1 MKIFR
6 IVLGLVLL
14 LIVLCSQPIISQSN
28 TIEFASFQIDDEK
41 WNALKNVAKFNPE
54 LNFENGVPISIPDPK
69 GMFTTYYFFKNNILS
84 RKTATDYPG
93 INTLTGYAANHKDHF
108 VNIVIHERKL
118 SGIILKNGSPVIE
131 LTTTENNEFVA
142 SNAIGKS
149 FECLTQQG
157 NFRPPSSSGA
167 RSASNGATLKN
178 YTIGIV
184 ITDEFETANG
194 NGAPAIASAVNVVS
208 QMSAIYKRDMAIEF
222 TADVRPETAAFNI
235 NPASWGAVYGGQVI
249 AAYFSINDYDLGH
262 VFHFSGA
269 NTGWGGAA
277 ALGAVCSNIGTPP
290 NKSQSWSQGQD
301 LSYSFISTVVHEVAH
316 MFNVTHTY
324 NSNNAGFCNSQR
336 ANATAFEPG
345 AGISLMAYPGV
356 CPFPGIGQNLTD
368 ASGNVFYA
376 TIPFF
381 HVASLE
387 QMVTYA
393 NGTGNSCATGT
404 TSGNTPPIANA
415 NPCNANTPTIP
426 ANTPFELIGLATD
439 ADNDNLTYS
448 WEQVDAGPPYGGPN
462 AACGSTSGPIFRVYE
477 PSTSPVRSFPSLTY
491 ILNHANVP
499 PLSSIGECLP
509 TVSRNL
515 NFKLSVRDNNA
526 SGGGI
531 HCSQITIAVNAS
543 IGPLAVTSP
552 NTAVTWAAGSSQT
565 ITWSGSNTS
574 SICSTVNIKLS
585 IDGGNSYPYTLAAAI
600 SNDGTETLTIP
611 ANIPNTTSAR
621 IRVESSCWDCVR
633 FFDVSNANF
642 TVTSSCMAITT
653 NISPTSMITLPQGD
667 PGLNLGLTN
676 NLGSTITALSGTISN
691 TDSPGNLIFLDNTPP
706 VCANGGNSIYF
717 ETRIFAVDVSGN
729 YTIAHG
735 GPFGIIL
742 NIYSGVF
749 SGTNCVNHV
758 GSNATQPSGSGGISL
773 SANVTLSL
781 NAGQIYFI
789 CISGFSTGFPTH
801 PFNYNITFPSK
812 PLGSNVYNGLP
823 LLNGYSYTYIAVNN
837 ANDQIQAFNNSSN
850 FTSLVPG
857 SYSIYGAMYYS
868 GAGPNPPTSNPLSW
882 LNQTINSILGNEC
895 VALSGNSKPI
905 TVTATC
911 SSIVSNAN
919 DSGPGSLRDAVACNT
934 EGSTITFSPTVS
946 EVILTSG
953 LTITQNITLQ
963 GQSNTSRPEIR
974 TSASGITI
982 NAGKTLTLQNVDI
995 THSGSQ
1001 TINGT
1006 GSLLIIGTTIG
1017 KP

>member
-54 LNFENGVPISIPDPK
+54 LNVENGVPISIPDPK

-142 SNAIGKS
+142 SYAIGKS

-167 RSASNGATLKN
+167 RSASNGTTLKN

-194 NGAPAIASAVNVVS
+194 NGATAIASAVNVVS

-499 PLSSIGECLP
+499 PLSSIGGCLP
-509 TVSRNL
+509 TVSRNI

-531 HCSQITIAVNAS
+531 HCSQITVAVNAS

-585 IDGGNSYPYTLAAAI
+585 IDGGNSYPYTLAAAT

-642 TVTSSCMAITT
+642 TVTSSCLVNNSILCPVNAIV
-653 NISPTSMITLPQGD
+653 LPQGD
-667 PGLNLGLTN
+667 IGLDFN
-676 NLGSTITALSGTISN
+676 ISN
-691 TDSPGNLIFLDNTPP
+691 FFGYEGSSFAFNVVSTNPNMGLSREDAPAGSGVCEASGFNNKFKTSRLVVNQTGLYTFNVSGSSSFPAVNLYLASTFNPSTPCLGWVGSNLLDAGGGFTSILVDFSVNLIACTEYIIVGSDLNAPTPFSTSINISGP
-706 VCANGGNSIYF
+706 GTKYFTQLGPNSPYNGYTFVAVNSLTTLIASVSSSADF
-717 ETRIFAVDVSGN
+717 TTLPSGN
-729 YTIAHG
+729 YCIYGINYQTTLTPSSWIGQSLATI
-735 GPFGIIL
+735 L
-742 NIYSGVF
+742 ESGNCLLP
-749 SGTNCVNHV
+749 STNC
-758 GSNATQPSGSGGISL
+758 
-773 SANVTLSL
+773 
-781 NAGQIYFI
+781 
-789 CISGFSTGFPTH
+789 
-801 PFNYNITFPSK
+801 K
-812 PLGSNVYNGLP
+812 PV
-823 LLNGYSYTYIAVNN
+823 
-837 ANDQIQAFNNSSN
+837 
-850 FTSLVPG
+850 
-857 SYSIYGAMYYS
+857 
-868 GAGPNPPTSNPLSW
+868 
-882 LNQTINSILGNEC
+882 
-895 VALSGNSKPI
+895 
-905 TVTATC
+905 TVTSTC

-963 GQSNTSRPEIR
+963 GQSNTFRPEIR

-982 NAGKTLTLQNVDI
+982 NAGKTLMLQNVDI
-995 THSGSQ
+995 THTGSQ
-1001 TINGT
+1001 TINGS
-1006 GSLLIIGTTIG
+1006 GSLLITGTTIG